1 VIPILLGIMAAASV
15 ILLFA
20 GFQFSDTK
28 RRRALDKSL
37 APRVTNKRGLIQDGD
52 VKDSFVKRY
61 MKAWER
67 AAQGAGMSDGV
78 AANMAA
84 IMMVVSV
91 MTGILIYAVTQV
103 IVISVFVSLAPPAGF
118 WLRLSSKASKRS
130 VLIEKQMSAFVVS
143 IHMYIQSGL
152 QPVTAIMQAVDA
164 CPEPLKGELSYL
176 VISLKNN
183 ENERTAF
190 RKLRDRTTNPELK
203 ELCSNISIALA
214 EGSDIGKQLMNLG
227 ETVRAKGELRG
238 KIQNL
243 LQDPRMTSVIGFL
256 SFFVFFT
263 ISWFSQEDA
272 QAVWSTLMGSLVLIG
287 CSAMAAGGG
296 VWAFRIVKKAQ
307 EVS

>member
-1 VIPILLGIMAAASV
+1 MYPVLFGVMAALAI
-15 ILLFA
+15 ILFVTGIRL
-20 GFQFSDTK
+20 SDTK
-28 RRRALDKSL
+28 RARNISLQL
-37 APRVTNKRGLIQDGD
+37 APVVSPKRGLITGNTSDLSLWQ
-52 VKDSFVKRY
+52 KY
-61 MKAWER
+61 NLAWQKATM
-67 AAQGAGMSDGV
+67 GAGYSDVV
-78 AANMAA
+78 ARRMGLIVIGMA
-84 IMMVVSV
+84 VVV
-91 MTGILIYAVTQV
+91 ALIVFGLTQV
-103 IVISVFVSLAPPAGF
+103 IVLALFVSLGPAAF
-118 WLRLSSKASKRS
+118 LWLRLNGKAAKRS
-130 VLIEKQMSAFVVS
+130 LLIEKQMSSFVVS

-164 CPEPLKGELSYL
+164 CPNPLQSELTFL
-176 VISLKNN
+176 VVSLKNN

-256 SFFVFFT
+256 SFFIFFG
-263 ISWFSQEDA
+263 ISWFSQENA
-272 QAVWSTLMGSLVLIG
+272 KATWSTLMGSIVLG
-287 CSAMAAGGG
+287 ACSAMAAAGG

-307 EVS
+307 EVA